1 MENERITVEI
11 EDQME
16 GIWSDGKESVK
27 DSVGEGNSLCQLS
40 QEAQDGEEVSEKSKD
55 EEKETVKD
63 SVDEGNSLCQLSQ
76 VAQDGEEVSEKSKDE
91 EKETVKDSVGKG
103 NSLCQ
108 LSQVAQVGEE
118 ESEKSK
124 DEETERSSSWKRK
137 VTDKL
142 EVLLKEGP
150 IKVTLDEMRRMNKQV
165 RDSLIAD
172 NISTEERKK
181 WDVLWEFLGLFVTI
195 VDPWGAML
203 TWDACSGQDRYKEN
217 FFMILNPGRSFN
229 SSRTEDSRY
238 SGLKSVI
245 PMKYGISR
253 GHLENYKQNRIN
265 GIPLKPKPGNVEQL
279 MQSGSKNKEVVQVTR
294 GFEEKRGVDRTAG
307 GIAHWERERQE
318 DDRKDEENRR
328 RRDRDARE
336 EAERRRR
343 RNLAERREM
352 VQQRLAEEGNRHRR
366 QQEWKAQPERQY
378 YNARDRRRG
387 TERWHGDNRRDG
399 DARER
404 EEAAERQRLRN
415 LEERKE
421 EERRAVEKEERRR
434 RQEEQREA
442 ERRRIERK
450 EEERRA
456 AEEEDRQRRQYEQRE
471 AERRRIEVQEEKR
484 RTEEIKR
491 IKEEEECRR
500 EELRVEMMRKQ
511 QEVMRKETEERCR
524 ERQKENIRIQLS
536 KILRQIGERG
546 LYLGDLPESID
557 GWSKHIGARSTI
569 RPEPVFMGRLKEAKV
584 EGAEMDFNAATLPEG
599 IPSKA
604 RQQVSEIIS
613 TELGVFVGDKEDFI
627 RVLNRL
633 ALRVELTAKDVCYGI
648 TEEDR
653 AVVEWKRDD
662 KRKERKKMLEFYIKN
677 RAGEFSRGCRSLVDI
692 VRELWEDEEDMTD
705 GLVEEELGELMRR
718 LWFLNNLDVAI

>member
-1 MENERITVEI
+1 MENERITVEL

-16 GIWSDGKESVK
+16 GIWSDEKESVK

-55 EEKETVKD
+55 EEKESVKD
-63 SVDEGNSLCQLSQ
+63 SVGEGNSLCQLSQ
-76 VAQDGEEVSEKSKDE
+76 EAQDGEEVSEKSKDE

-124 DEETERSSSWKRK
+124 DEETERSGSWKRK

-165 RDSLIAD
+165 RESLIAD
-172 NISTEERKK
+172 NTSTEERKK

-387 TERWHGDNRRDG
+387 TERWHGD
-399 DARER
+399 
-404 EEAAERQRLRN
+404 
-415 LEERKE
+415 
-421 EERRAVEKEERRR
+421 
-434 RQEEQREA
+434 
-442 ERRRIERK
+442 
-450 EEERRA
+450 
-456 AEEEDRQRRQYEQRE
+456 
-471 AERRRIEVQEEKR
+471 
-484 RTEEIKR
+484 
-491 IKEEEECRR
+491 
-500 EELRVEMMRKQ
+500 
-511 QEVMRKETEERCR
+511 
-524 ERQKENIRIQLS
+524 
-536 KILRQIGERG
+536 
-546 LYLGDLPESID
+546 
-557 GWSKHIGARSTI
+557 
-569 RPEPVFMGRLKEAKV
+569 
-584 EGAEMDFNAATLPEG
+584 
-599 IPSKA
+599 
-604 RQQVSEIIS
+604 
-613 TELGVFVGDKEDFI
+613 KEDFI